1 MSTAEARLAALG
13 KSLAAPARPAA
24 NYVPTTRAGNLL
36 FIAGQIPMGPSGPD
50 FVGKLGREFDVAA
63 GQAAAER
70 CALAILAQAKAAGAD
85 LDAARLVK
93 VVGFVNATP
102 EFTEVPKVVNGA
114 SDLFVAVLGEAGKH
128 ARSAVG
134 VATLPFGVAVEVEA
148 IFELA

>member
-36 FIAGQIPMGPSGPD
+36 FIAGQIPMGASGPD